1 MFTNCSNLEYINLKN
16 FDKNNLDNIG
26 NIFRNVP
33 ENIAICI
40 NIANNITNKIFS
52 IIKNKCYK
60 IDCSDDWKNN
70 QKNINEDNECIEIC
84 ENCSPYKYIG
94 KCYDNYINEYLYD
107 NNDEISNYK
116 CELNKSSLYSLM
128 SLEKNI
134 CVKCNN
140 NDYYKILNDS
150 SNSDESI
157 NFYYKPKG
165 YYLEKDELIYKK
177 CYDTCKTCNIKG
189 NNIFHNCLECKDN
202 FSFIINNND
211 FINCYENCSYYY
223 YFDNENTFHCTME
236 LKCPKKYPQLIEY
249 KKEYIKYD
257 IKNIIDNLE
266 TNLKNKSQAISKFE
280 EIEYYNEILQIAEE
294 YFKSEYYDTS
304 KLDNGQ
310 EEIIE
315 SEKLKITFTTIENE
329 KNKMNINTTVIDIGE
344 CETLLREYYNISKD
358 EKLYLKKIDIIQEG
372 MKTSK
377 IGYDVYYNLLG
388 QNLVK
393 LNLPSCENTKIS
405 IFIPISINEPID
417 KLNSS
422 SGYYNDI
429 CYTTTSE
436 DGTDIK
442 LDDRKKDFI
451 DKNKAICQEDCQF
464 SKYDEIKKIAKCSC
478 NVK

>member
-1 MFTNCSNLEYINLKN
+1 
-16 FDKNNLDNIG
+16 
-26 NIFRNVP
+26 
-33 ENIAICI
+33 
-40 NIANNITNKIFS
+40 
-52 IIKNKCYK
+52 
-60 IDCSDDWKNN
+60 
-70 QKNINEDNECIEIC
+70 
-84 ENCSPYKYIG
+84 
-94 KCYDNYINEYLYD
+94 
-107 NNDEISNYK
+107 
-116 CELNKSSLYSLM
+116 
-128 SLEKNI
+128 
-134 CVKCNN
+134 
-140 NDYYKILNDS
+140 
-150 SNSDESI
+150 
-157 NFYYKPKG
+157 
-165 YYLEKDELIYKK
+165 
-177 CYDTCKTCNIKG
+177 
-189 NNIFHNCLECKDN
+189 
-202 FSFIINNND
+202 
-211 FINCYENCSYYY
+211 
-223 YFDNENTFHCTME
+223 ME
-236 LKCPKKYPQLIEY
+236 LKCPKKYPKLIEY

-310 EEIIE
+310 EEKIE

-329 KNKMNINTTVIDIGE
+329 KNKININTTVIDIGE

-377 IGYDVYYNLLG
+377 IGYDVYYNLFG

-393 LNLPSCENTKIS
+393 LNLTSCENTKIS

-436 DGTDIK
+436 DGTDIT

-478 NVK
+478 NVKESSSFIDDISFNKEKLLKNFKDIKNFLNFNFLVCYRNLFNVNGIKNNVGFYIIFVIIIFHILSVFILFINQFPLLKKKISELIFLKMDFAGIKEKENKIKKTKKKKGGLKKKEN